1 MSHPP
6 ILLICGCRTHEAYL
20 RAALSRFAP
29 CRPEDW
35 ILVGCV
41 GDPEA
46 AAPKYDEASQIV
58 TLPVSDTY
66 EDLPKKI
73 HAALSWIQTQ
83 WPDAPGVF
91 KTDDDILLNDVT
103 DLARAL
109 VKHAAEQYWGF
120 MTHKCNAAYVSLARV
135 KGRFNDTSKR
145 PKHQA
150 ARYCFG
156 HGYWLSA
163 SALRIAV
170 AAAQD
175 YTESYLEDVCTGYVM
190 NRAGWEPLRVP
201 IPYRE
206 MPRVPELLH
215 YQRPPTEN
223 ASSR

>member
-6 ILLICGCRTHEAYL
+6 ILLVCGCRIHEAYL
-20 RAALSRFAP
+20 RAALSRFSP
-29 CRPEDW
+29 RSTEDW

-41 GDPEA
+41 GDPSA
-46 AAPKYDEASQIV
+46 QNPVFDEVSRIV

-73 HAALSWIQTQ
+73 HAAFAWVQSQ

-91 KTDDDILLNDVT
+91 KTDDDILLNDPI
-103 DLARAL
+103 DLVRAL
-109 VKHAAEQYWGF
+109 KTHVAEPYWGF
-120 MTHKCNAAYVSLARV
+120 ITHKCYAAYVPLARV
-135 KGRFNDTSKR
+135 KGRFIDTSKR

-163 SALRIAV
+163 AALRIAV
-170 AAAQD
+170 AAASD
-175 YTESYLEDVCTGYVM
+175 YATSYLEDVCTGYVM

-201 IPYRE
+201 VPYRE
-206 MPRVPELLH
+206 MPRFPELLH